1 MFKWKKIEIKANQV
15 ALVFKQ
21 GALEEILPAGTHRIS
36 FNRDVVINDMAKPF
50 TPGVNMDYILKDSRI
65 VDMLDIIEVKDH
77 QIALQYKNEI
87 FHTVMSPGRYIYWKG
102 GTAFTYHYVDLEQL
116 EVDNSI
122 NKKVLSRPM
131 LSAYIRKF
139 EVMSYEKGLLYID
152 GALQKEVS
160 AGIYNFWKN
169 SKKIEILKVDMRT
182 QQMDVAG
189 QELLT
194 KDKASI
200 RINLSAQYEVVD
212 IYKAIAESKDYTKQ
226 LYVMI
231 QLAIREY
238 VGQYSLDELLLNKTQ
253 ANTFIMDSVSASAKS
268 LGIKL
273 LHAGIK
279 DIILPG
285 DVKSIMNQV
294 LIAEKKAQ
302 ANVIMRREETAST
315 RSLMNTAK
323 LMQDNEM
330 LYKLKEMEY
339 VEKIAENIQ
348 GITLSGG
355 SQIVDQLK
363 TIFAGSK

>member
-1 MFKWKKIEIKANQV
+1 MFKWKKIEIKANHV

-50 TPGVNMDYILKDSRI
+50 TPGVDMDYILKDERLTS
-65 VDMLDIIEVKDH
+65 MLDIIEVKDH
-77 QIALQYKNEI
+77 QIALQYKNEL
-87 FHTVMSPGRYIYWKG
+87 FYTVKSPGRYIYWKD
-102 GTAFTYHYVDLEQL
+102 GTPFTYHYIDLDQL
-116 EVDNSI
+116 EVDESLS
-122 NKKVLSRPM
+122 KKLLSRPSIAPYLRM
-131 LSAYIRKF
+131 F
-139 EVMSYEKGLLYID
+139 EVYSYEKGLLYID
-152 GALQKEVS
+152 GELQNEIG
-160 AGIYNFWKN
+160 AGTYTFWKN
-169 SKKIEILKVDMRT
+169 AKKVEILKVDMRT

-212 IYKAIAESKDYTKQ
+212 IIKALAESKDYTKQ

-238 VGQYSLDELLLNKTQ
+238 VGQYSLDELLLNKTK
-253 ANTFIMDSVSASAKS
+253 ANSFIMDTVANSAQS
-268 LGIKL
+268 LGVKL
-273 LHAGIK
+273 IHAGIK

-363 TIFAGSK
+363 SIFVGSK